1 MNREKAMQY
10 LSRTANEHDPIEIK
24 KLVGKALG
32 ELRKSSDEDPIEF
45 LGEVV
50 ETIEE
55 HLQVLVDN
63 LPQCHQSPSE
73 KAQKYLICESE
84 LLTISEF
91 AKEGLKARRK
101 GAGYSASDL
110 VKLQKDHNLQEFQKV
125 EAR

>member
-1 MNREKAMQY
+1 MNREKALTY
-10 LSRTANEHDPIEIK
+10 LRGASEEHDPIEIK

-63 LPQCHQSPSE
+63 LPQYHQTPSE
-73 KAQKYLICESE
+73 KATKYLICESE

-91 AKEGLKARRK
+91 AKEGLKARLK
-101 GAGYSASDL
+101 GAGYSAFDL
-110 VKLQKDHNLQEFQKV
+110 VKLQKDHNLQEFQKA